1 MLSAR
6 KNDGGDGA
14 WRSQKPMRQS
24 RLASMGII
32 GAIVLCLMLASIKF
46 AEKLLVQPAIMPL
59 AFPIEIEQEIFI
71 KPKKIEKILAEES
84 LHIIYEAPPPPPE
97 VKPEPKPK
105 PPPPPPP
112 PKPRPKPKVKPK
124 VVPKA
129 TPAPTVAGVAGV
141 ADNGA
146 ELAAQKMQAEKMAL
160 GLLVGLVEKYKKYP
174 RQAMKKG
181 IQGAITLHVV
191 LNNQGIVTSAT
202 VVGSGPTVLR
212 KATEQLAGKLIGQS
226 VGVNT
231 ALNVRVPISYKLK

>member
-24 RLASMGII
+24 RMLSMGTIGII
-32 GAIVLCLMLASIKF
+32 LLCLMLASIKF
-46 AEKLLVQPAIMPL
+46 AEKLLAKPAIMPL
-59 AFPIEIEQEIFI
+59 VIPIEIEQEIFI
-71 KPKKIEKILAEES
+71 KPKKMEKILAQES
-84 LHIIYEAPPPPPE
+84 EHIIYEAPPPPPE

-112 PKPRPKPKVKPK
+112 PPKPRPKPKVKPK

-129 TPAPTVAGVAGV
+129 PPAPVAV
-141 ADNGA
+141 DNGA
-146 ELAAQKMQAEKMAL
+146 DLAAQKMKAEQMAL

-174 RQAMKKG
+174 RQAMRKG
-181 IQGAITLHVV
+181 VQGAITLHVV
-191 LNNQGIVTSAT
+191 LNNQGVVTSAK

-212 KATEQLAGKLIGQS
+212 KATEKLGAQLIGKN
-226 VGVNT
+226 VGVKA
-231 ALNVRVPISYKLK
+231 ALNVRVPISYTLK